1 MKQIQTTIYDFIEG
15 GNPSFSLVQSLKEEL
30 TRTENKI
37 SPSFI
42 ESVVDASTVKYHHLT
57 PNMRACTITL
67 PTGHEVVGIAQ
78 VLDAK
83 NDNAE
88 LGNSVALTRAKNEL
102 WPLLGSIAKVLI

>member
-1 MKQIQTTIYDFIEG
+1 MIQTTIYDFLEG

-30 TRTENKI
+30 TKTENKI
-37 SPSFI
+37 SPNFV
-42 ESVVDASTVKYHHLT
+42 ESVVAISTIKYHHLT
-57 PNMRACTITL
+57 PAMRACTITL

-83 NDNAE
+83 NDNE
-88 LGNSVALTRAKNEL
+88 DIGNAVALTRAKNEL

>member
-30 TRTENKI
+30 TKTENKI

-42 ESVVDASTVKYHHLT
+42 ESVVDASTIKYHHLT
-57 PNMRACTITL
+57 TNMRACTITL

-78 VLDAK
+78 VLDSN
-83 NDNAE
+83 NDIEAI
-88 LGNSVALTRAKNEL
+88 GNQVALTNATNEL
-102 WPLLGSIAKVLI
+102 WKLVGTIAKLFI